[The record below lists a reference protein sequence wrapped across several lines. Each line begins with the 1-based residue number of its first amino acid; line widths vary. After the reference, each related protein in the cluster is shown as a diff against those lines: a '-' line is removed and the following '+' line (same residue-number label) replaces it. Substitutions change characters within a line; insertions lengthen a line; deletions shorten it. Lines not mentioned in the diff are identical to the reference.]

1 MRMILRTNIT
11 NKQAAIIRLTAVL
24 LAVVASGIF
33 LAIMGFNPFLV
44 YKAMIEGA
52 FGTTYRLRSTVET
65 AIPLI
70 ITSIG
75 IMIAF
80 KMKFWNIGAEG
91 QILMGAFVA
100 SYFALYFYYLPKSIL
115 LPLMFIGG
123 FVGGGLFAL
132 IAGLLKVHLGTN
144 ETIITLMLNYIAIK
158 WITYLQYGPWKDP
171 NGHGFPQIAK
181 FADSGRLPSIFGIHI
196 GFIIMIIIVIV
207 VTIVLKKTK
216 IGYKISVVGESEK
229 TAMYAGMNVKKIIT
243 WAVFASGGICGI
255 TGMIE
260 ASAINGTLSVGLSQ
274 GYGFTAI
281 ITAWLSG
288 LKTSI
293 IVPVAVLFSGMI
305 KGSSF
310 IQSAF
315 LIPQSVADIIQALI
329 LFFVIGS
336 EFFIRYRLV
345 RKNKEVA

>member
-1 MRMILRTNIT
+1 MRMVQRTNIS
-11 NKQAAIIRLTAVL
+11 KRKALLIRLTAVL
-24 LAVVASGIF
+24 LAIISSGIF
-33 LAIMGFNPFLV
+33 LAAMGHNPFLV
-44 YKAMIEGA
+44 YKAMILGA
-52 FGTTYRLRSTVET
+52 FGTAYRLQSTMET

-91 QILMGAFVA
+91 QILMGAFIA
-100 SYFALYFYYLPKSIL
+100 SYFALYFWYLPKLVL
-115 LPLMFIGG
+115 LPLMFIGA
-123 FVGGGLFAL
+123 FVGGGLYSL

-144 ETIITLMLNYIAIK
+144 ETIVTLMLNYIALK
-158 WITYLQYGPWKDP
+158 WITHLQYGPWKDP
-171 NGHGFPQIAK
+171 NGHGFPQIAQ
-181 FADSGRLPSIFGIHI
+181 FPDSARLPSLFGLHI
-196 GFIIMIIIVIV
+196 GWVIMVVLVIIT
-207 VTIVLKKTK
+207 TIVLKMTK
-216 IGYKISVVGESEK
+216 IGYKIEVVGESQK
-229 TAMYAGMNVKKIIT
+229 TALYAGMNVKKIIT
-243 WAVFASGGICGI
+243 GAVFVSGGICGL

-288 LKTSI
+288 LRTSVI
-293 IVPVAVLFSGMI
+293 IPVAILFSAMI

-329 LFFVIGS
+329 LFFVIGC
-336 EFFIRYRLV
+336 EFFVRYRLV
-345 RKNKEVA
+345 RNNKEVA